1 MPEGG
6 EPRARRFFGELLG
19 LREVPKP
26 SQLSSSG
33 CWFEGDGLNLHLG
46 VDPDFRPAKKAHPA
60 FLVEDA
66 KAVRARLEIAG
77 VSTEDDKPL
86 AGHDRFFAHDPFG
99 NRLEF
104 TQWL

>member
-6 EPRARRFFGELLG
+6 EPKARRFFVEVLG

-26 SQLSSSG
+26 SQLSPSG

-60 FLVEDA
+60 FLVDDA
-66 KAVRARLEIAG
+66 KAVRARLEAAG
-77 VSTEDDKPL
+77 ASTKDDKPL
-86 AGHDRFFAHDPFG
+86 AGHDRFFADDPFG

-104 TQWL
+104 TQRL